1 MGDAM
6 TEPETDHIEKNL
18 GNAAH
23 PILLSFCRK
32 LERERNEAREL
43 LREIRDDEVNAQ
55 DECDKFLRDHV
66 PSELSKVTEQRDRL
80 AETLIKCREDSVC
93 EQVRM
98 EKCRYTKAADESQ
111 ANIDRADKAI
121 QSLNQTN
128 E

>member
-1 MGDAM
+1 MSD
-6 TEPETDHIEKNL
+6 TPETDHIEKNL

-23 PILLSFCRK
+23 PILSSFCRR

-80 AETLIKCREDSVC
+80 AKILHNIRSGYGGQIPDPDCHCGDCEFLIK
-93 EQVRM
+93 
-98 EKCRYTKAADESQ
+98 
-111 ANIDRADKAI
+111 IDTAL
-121 QSLNQTN
+121 QFLTTT
-128 E
+128 EP